1 MEPSRRSF
9 PVGRRLTLKSSRWR
23 SSVAPAAREAP
34 LRVRVTFASG
44 RRRSH
49 PEGGPRRPSHGL
61 RHAVTRDIRVQKLRF
76 VITVPELGAS
86 GYQVPGPAPGRRQG
100 PRATESKFKLQRL
113 GLAGARA
120 GELDN
125 LKLSQPESGGGSKG
139 LVTGLEGFRFT
150 ASRVTESET
159 GSARASSPSR

>member
-1 MEPSRRSF
+1 M
-9 PVGRRLTLKSSRWR
+9 
-23 SSVAPAAREAP
+23 APAAREAP
-34 LRVRVTFASG
+34 LRVRVTIASG

-49 PEGGPRRPSHGL
+49 PEGGPPRRRPSHGL

-113 GLAGARA
+113 
-120 GELDN
+120 D

-159 GSARASSPSR
+159 GSARASSPSRRA